1 MTVQLMLAATC
12 QNSLSA
18 PKYLSRCQLFLISSD
33 IACSPR
39 TLHKIDLSAPAGQ
52 GLVHKA
58 PFDPSGHA
66 AGGEPT
72 FVARDAAALY
82 RRLLASARKMMAGLL
97 PTPLTSTLSS
107 PSAWCVHSIVFEC
120 CVNVGRIRQL
130 QHSTSKPSGL

>member
-1 MTVQLMLAATC
+1 MHTAGGALPSTTVLLQSDGAADVGSATY
-12 QNSLSA
+12 QNSLLA
-18 PKYLSRCQLFLISSD
+18 PEYLSRCQLFLISSD

-72 FVARDAAALY
+72 FVARDAAALSVGQCAEDDGWLVAY
-82 RRLLASARKMMAGLL
+82 
-97 PTPLTSTLSS
+97 TIDIYTLESFCMVC
-107 PSAWCVHSIVFEC
+107 ALHRV
-120 CVNVGRIRQL
+120 
-130 QHSTSKPSGL
+130 